1 MSSSSPKPFPICTI
15 PKEMKQKKSFFIQ
28 GHWCLTAETIISP
41 LQLTKGVISD
51 SNTTGILK
59 LRKFIMRSIMF
70 HGSQKM
76 LLKQGTGKMERSWIG
91 KLNMETK
98 PNHTKPKPYH

>member
-1 MSSSSPKPFPICTI
+1 MSSSSPKPFPIWTI
-15 PKEMKQKKSFFIQ
+15 PKEMKQKSFFIQ
-28 GHWCLTAETIISP
+28 RHWCLTA

-59 LRKFIMRSIMF
+59 LSRKSIIRSIVF
-70 HGSQKM
+70 HGSQRM
-76 LLKQGTGKMERSWIG
+76 LLKQGTERMERSWIG
-91 KLNMETK
+91 KLTMGTK